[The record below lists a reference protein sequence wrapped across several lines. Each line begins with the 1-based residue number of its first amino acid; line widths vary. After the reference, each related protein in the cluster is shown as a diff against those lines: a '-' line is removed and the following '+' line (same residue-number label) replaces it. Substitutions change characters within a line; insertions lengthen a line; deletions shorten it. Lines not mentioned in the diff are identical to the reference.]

1 MQAESQFFAATDQE
15 LEGEKEN
22 RQADPPSSGRIRPSM
37 KAFSTHPSD
46 DFVTPEHAATLIAG
60 PKVFDFGLEE
70 ERAKEEEEQGEEEE
84 EEEEN
89 RWERDVLPEEMS
101 SHQRSISGK
110 LLERQQL
117 IQQIVAS
124 CMGTTG

>member
-22 RQADPPSSGRIRPSM
+22 RQVDLPSSGRIQPSR
-37 KAFSTHPSD
+37 KEFSTHPSD
-46 DFVTPEHAATLIAG
+46 DFATPEQAATLIAG
-60 PKVFDFGLEE
+60 PKMFDFGLEE
-70 ERAKEEEEQGEEEE
+70 EKEKEEDEQEEEVVD
-84 EEEEN
+84 
-89 RWERDVLPEEMS
+89 RWERNVMPEEMS
-101 SHQRSISGK
+101 GHQRTISGK

-124 CMGTTG
+124 SMRTTG

>member
-22 RQADPPSSGRIRPSM
+22 RQVDPPSSGRIQPSR
-37 KAFSTHPSD
+37 KEFSTRPSD
-46 DFVTPEHAATLIAG
+46 DFATPEQAATLIAG
-60 PKVFDFGLEE
+60 PKMFDFGLEE
-70 ERAKEEEEQGEEEE
+70 EKEKEEDEQEEEVVVVD
-84 EEEEN
+84 
-89 RWERDVLPEEMS
+89 RWERNVMPEEMIG
-101 SHQRSISGK
+101 HQRTISGK

-124 CMGTTG
+124 SMRTTG